1 VIARA
6 RGGPARRARHTPLI
20 IAIALL
26 AAAVGLAVGFV
37 SRPALAPVGG
47 DPVEDSVDVGFA
59 RDMRE
64 HHGQAVEMSVL
75 VRDRTTDAEVRTL
88 ALDVMLTQQQQA
100 GQMFGWLSDWGV
112 NQSRPG
118 PAMQWMSSDAETGT
132 PPAEDGPG
140 GMSMPMP
147 PIATATA
154 TASASASTRAPAM
167 DMPGMASA
175 DDLRRLTN
183 LSGADAER
191 FYLQL
196 LIPHHRGAVA
206 MAEVAATEAGSAA
219 VRRLAQT
226 IVDSQ
231 SAEVLVLQQMLAARG
246 GPLTGQG

>member
-1 VIARA
+1 MT
-6 RGGPARRARHTPLI
+6 RRARRVRAPAVRGAPLV

-26 AAAVGLAVGFV
+26 AAAVGLAVGIL
-37 SRPALAPVGG
+37 SRPLIAPVGG
-47 DPVEDSVDVGFA
+47 NPAEDSVDVGFA

-112 NQSRPG
+112 SQSRPG
-118 PAMQWMSSDAETGT
+118 PAMQWMSSDARTGT
-132 PPAEDGPG
+132 ASVNDMHG
-140 GMSMPMP
+140 GMSMPMTP
-147 PIATATA
+147 TATSSMSTPAPATA
-154 TASASASTRAPAM
+154 
-167 DMPGMASA
+167 MPGMAGA
-175 DDLRRLTN
+175 VDLRRLGS
-183 LSGADAER
+183 LSDAEAER

-196 LIPHHRGAVA
+196 MIPHHRGAVA
-206 MAEVAATEAGSAA
+206 MAEVAATQAGSAA

-231 SAEVLVLQQMLAARG
+231 SAEVLVLQRMLAARG
-246 GPLTGQG
+246 GPLMDQR